1 MPSSFSVSSKEREAK
16 GLRAELEAAQK
27 EQADLAEQVKRI
39 FEVNETDSG
48 VVASSSVPHV
58 QRKLDVNRQLREEVD
73 AVKAEAEVWKKN
85 MDHLAL
91 VKEATRAQL
100 ASAETQLRSL
110 KEKDLVQA
118 KKIEEFSLGWVQ
130 QLPIERG
137 WSQNLQRPNRRSK
150 RPRLMLMQWWP
161 STGLTLKLLRFEQ
174 RRLPKLLRLKRTGL
188 PSMPNT
194 SLEGRLSR
202 RSMLV
207 ASILQ
212 PRSRMLRSLKLKPE
226 CWPFLMMMILRV

>member
-48 VVASSSVPHV
+48 MVASSSVPHV

-118 KKIEEFSLGWVQ
+118 KKIEEFSLELAAAKSEVKTAKANADAMVA
-130 QLPIERG
+130 IYRSDAEA
-137 WSQNLQRPNRRSK
+137 SQVRAKEVAEAAQARANWIAEHAKCQ
-150 RPRLMLMQWWP
+150 
-161 STGLTLKLLRFEQ
+161 
-174 RRLPKLLRLKRTGL
+174 
-188 PSMPNT
+188 
-194 SLEGRLSR
+194 SR
-202 RSMLV
+202 RETLEEDS
-207 ASILQ
+207 SK
-212 PRSRMLRSLKLKPE
+212 LRGHGSFDGLALKSFSYRDTAAMKYLLCIKVD
-226 CWPFLMMMILRV
+226 IRG